1 MKSNDKVLVDRALL
15 DQALRALVNADLMY
29 GHWTPITQAAIRT
42 ALEQQCSNLKQPSGE
57 VVVTTNQQG
66 QCVAVTRQDDEGKIL
81 SVIWQA
87 K

>member
-15 DQALRALVNADLMY
+15 EKV
-29 GHWTPITQAAIRT
+29 
-42 ALEQQCSNLKQPSGE
+42 LEAFETDDWQKKLQSSIEVSVVLKQQDPNFKQPSGE

>member
-1 MKSNDKVLVDRALL
+1 MIDRKLLEKVLEAFETDDWQKKLQSSIEVSVVLK
-15 DQALRALVNADLMY
+15 
-29 GHWTPITQAAIRT
+29 
-42 ALEQQCSNLKQPSGE
+42 QQCSNLKQSSGE